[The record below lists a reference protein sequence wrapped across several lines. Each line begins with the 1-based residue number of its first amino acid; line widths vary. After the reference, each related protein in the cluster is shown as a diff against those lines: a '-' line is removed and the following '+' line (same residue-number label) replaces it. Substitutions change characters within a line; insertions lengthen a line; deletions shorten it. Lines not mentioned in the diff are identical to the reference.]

1 MPFPIA
7 CAPDSWEKAGTDP
20 ERAQLVVPVPQH
32 SESTTLRY
40 ALYFTPAEDA
50 PLTRAASAWLGR
62 DAFTGE
68 TLPQEDHPGFEAGE
82 VFKLTDDPRRYG
94 FHATLKAPF
103 SLKDGCSEA
112 DLLAALTEFGARQT
126 AFAIPSI
133 VVGQLGPF
141 FALVPETLHPP
152 LQDFAAAVVEAFEP
166 FRAPLSE
173 ADIARRNPERLSE
186 RQRKNLVAWGYH
198 HVFEDFR
205 FHMTLTGPVPEER
218 ADVMAKL
225 LERRFASFT
234 ARPLVIDSLTLFIE
248 PERGAP
254 FLVHSRQPLSP
265 APTNGYHHG

>member
-1 MPFPIA
+1 M
-7 CAPDSWEKAGTDP
+7 
-20 ERAQLVVPVPQH
+20 
-32 SESTTLRY
+32 RY

-62 DAFTGE
+62 DAFSGAALTR
-68 TLPQEDHPGFEAGE
+68 EDHAEIDPDELAE
-82 VFKLTDDPRRYG
+82 LTEDPRRYG

-112 DLLAALTEFGARQT
+112 DLLAAMAAFCEAHTT
-126 AFAIPSI
+126 FAIPSVI
-133 VVGQLGPF
+133 VGRLGPF

-166 FRAPLSE
+166 FRAPLSD
-173 ADIARRNPERLSE
+173 ADIARRNPDRLNE
-186 RQRKNLVAWGYH
+186 RQRQNLLTWGYH

-218 ADVMAKL
+218 AEVMAEL
-225 LERRFASFT
+225 LESRFAPF
-234 ARPLVIDSLTLFIE
+234 ARRPLAIDSLTLFIE

-254 FLVHSRQPLSP
+254 FLVHSRQMLSP